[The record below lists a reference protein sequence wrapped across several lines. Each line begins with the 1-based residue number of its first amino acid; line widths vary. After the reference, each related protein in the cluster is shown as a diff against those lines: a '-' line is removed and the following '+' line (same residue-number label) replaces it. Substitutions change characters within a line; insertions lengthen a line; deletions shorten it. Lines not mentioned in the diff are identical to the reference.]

1 MPRDAK
7 KLDVVSSSPISP
19 ASASADDAF
28 AEDDGLDDCGSF
40 VSSDEGGDIEY
51 LSEPIE
57 RYTDGI
63 YYPICIGDVLADTY
77 RIVHK
82 LGWGGFSTVWM
93 AHNIKSQKMVALK
106 IGAVGLVSK
115 LEDREL
121 EMQRKIRNT
130 VKDPSRLVTFLDTF
144 PLNRDIGDINDY
156 TLKMAYREFSRPRK
170 TPLWFAM
177 WKRGQLVEPI
187 QVNKESLRG
196 GIFLTDFSM
205 AIEART
211 PVKRRWQAPTT
222 YCAPER
228 FHGTDPSFASDMWS
242 YMCLFV
248 QLYMGF
254 APFRTLTDLV
264 DRLGPLP
271 LQWAGR
277 YDAGDEPK
285 ESWYDQT
292 QKPAP
297 LLTLEE
303 TSKRG
308 RPEVSDVERKLVVSV
323 LLKGLAYLPEYRP
336 TAAELLEDED
346 FKALMAIYEL

>member
-1 MPRDAK
+1 
-7 KLDVVSSSPISP
+7 
-19 ASASADDAF
+19 
-28 AEDDGLDDCGSF
+28 
-40 VSSDEGGDIEY
+40 
-51 LSEPIE
+51 
-57 RYTDGI
+57 
-63 YYPICIGDVLADTY
+63 
-77 RIVHK
+77 
-82 LGWGGFSTVWM
+82 
-93 AHNIKSQKMVALK
+93 
-106 IGAVGLVSK
+106 
-115 LEDREL
+115 
-121 EMQRKIRNT
+121 
-130 VKDPSRLVTFLDTF
+130 
-144 PLNRDIGDINDY
+144 
-156 TLKMAYREFSRPRK
+156 MAYREFGRPRK

-196 GIFLTDFSM
+196 GIFLADFGM
-205 AIEART
+205 AIEAGI

-323 LLKGLAYLPEYRP
+323 LSKGLAYLPEYRP